1 MEETIL
7 KKAALLVTVL
17 MLPVFTACVSASKAG
32 ADDGLYEVDSVREIL
47 PDSYEPDSMEFPVK
61 IRQGDWFSRTLHTND
76 EDWFSFIPGAAGL
89 MVAETD
95 GDTDTVLELRR
106 DRTLLR
112 ENDDVG
118 NNPNAKI
125 EYFVE
130 PGVTYLIKAMGV
142 HLAEATEAATGL
154 YRFRVTMEPMPKEK
168 ASPNDTL
175 ERAETINLGETV
187 TGYFFNAEDIHW
199 YTASAPGAG
208 RIMVNTEGT
217 LDTVLEVYDKWEEL
231 IGHDDDSGYQGNAKI
246 AVNVLSAGSVYFK
259 ISSYQE
265 ATGRYYLK
273 TQFRD
278 PIKPDPY
285 ENDNNL
291 AGAKDI
297 QPGTSQLR
305 NFTDAGDEDW
315 ARLRITQG
323 GTYDI
328 FAKAGDDYLDTFIEL
343 FDADENLIAKDDD
356 SGGFWNALL
365 KADLNPGTYYIKVS
379 TVDKDPLEY
388 NSYTLSVSSGN

>member
-1 MEETIL
+1 MKRNLL
-7 KKAALLVTVL
+7 KKAALLVMAL
-17 MLPVFTACVSASKAG
+17 ILPVFTACISASKAETDEG
-32 ADDGLYEVDSVREIL
+32 FSDANSVQEIR
-47 PDSYEPDSMEFPVK
+47 PDSYEPDSMESPVK
-61 IRQGDWFSRTLHTND
+61 VKQGDWISRTLHTND
-76 EDWFSFIPGAAGL
+76 EDWFSFTPGAPGL
-89 MVAETD
+89 LVAETD

-106 DRTLLR
+106 DRSLLR
-112 ENDDVG
+112 ENDDLG

-130 PGVTYLIKAMGV
+130 SGVTYLIKAMGV
-142 HLAEATEAATGL
+142 HLAEAAEAATGL
-154 YRFRVTMEPMPKEK
+154 YRFRVTMEPMPEEK
-168 ASPNDTL
+168 AVPNDTL

-187 TGYFFNAEDIHW
+187 TAYFFNAEDTHW

-208 RIMVNTEGT
+208 RITVNTEGT
-217 LDTVLEVYDKWEEL
+217 LDTILEVYDKWEEL
-231 IGHDDDSGYQGNAKI
+231 IGRDDDSGYQGNAKLV
-246 AVNVLSAGSVYFK
+246 VNVLSAGPVYFK
-259 ISSYQE
+259 ISSYQG

-285 ENDNNL
+285 ENDNSL
-291 AGAKDI
+291 RGAKDI
-297 QPGTSQLR
+297 QPGASQSR

-315 ARLRITQG
+315 ARLQITQG
-323 GTYDI
+323 GSYDI

-343 FDADENLIAKDDD
+343 FDVNGDFIAKDDD

-365 KADLNPGTYYIKVS
+365 KVDLNPGTYYIKVS

-388 NSYTLSVSSGN
+388 NSYILSVSSGN

>member
-1 MEETIL
+1 M
-7 KKAALLVTVL
+7 K
-17 MLPVFTACVSASKAG
+17 
-32 ADDGLYEVDSVREIL
+32 
-47 PDSYEPDSMEFPVK
+47 FPVK
-61 IRQGDWFSRTLHTND
+61 TRQGDWFSRTLHTND
-76 EDWFSFIPGAAGL
+76 EDWFSFIPDAAGL
-89 MVAETD
+89 MIAETA

-142 HLAEATEAATGL
+142 HLAEAAEAATGL
-154 YRFRVTMEPMPKEK
+154 YRFRVTMEPMPKKK

-187 TGYFFNAEDIHW
+187 TGYFFNAENIHW
-199 YTASAPGAG
+199 YTASVPKAG

-217 LDTVLEVYDKWEEL
+217 LDTILEVYDKWEEL
-231 IGHDDDSGYQGNAKI
+231 IGRDDDSGYQGNAKI

-265 ATGRYYLK
+265 AAGRYYLK

-291 AGAKDI
+291 TGAKDI
-297 QPGTSQLR
+297 QPGTSQSR

-315 ARLRITQG
+315 ARLRITRG

-328 FAKAGDDYLDTFIEL
+328 FAKAGDDYLDTFVEL
-343 FDADENLIAKDDD
+343 FDANENLIAKDDD

-365 KADLNPGTYYIKVS
+365 KAELNPGTYYIKVS